1 VSVTDF
7 QYDGLQRDLITA
19 RRQGAEAQ
27 HRVEAARKLADRW
40 KDAAAAIADANP
52 LWSAHF
58 RDCAAELER
67 VLGGRA

>member
-1 VSVTDF
+1 MSVTDA
-7 QYDGLQRDLITA
+7 QYDGLQRDLIASREHATD
-19 RRQGAEAQ
+19 AQ
-27 HRVEAARKLADRW
+27 HRVEAARNLADRW